1 MGPIGGIIINTLLKP
16 VIGGYQ
22 TSKASWPLVFLQSI
36 ASLFAIRIGF
46 MKSTVS
52 VSIVTI
58 LYLSFNSSALPIVQG
73 ILISCVDP
81 EYAATG
87 FALASMLTQSLFSG
101 ATPFL
106 YGVIND
112 KYRDQYP
119 WLAMVSVMSL
129 QFVAVPF
136 LILLAILRNRRFK
149 DEESRRETN
158 RGEELID
165 EDEKEKEED
174 KKEEKKGN
182 EDGTK
187 V

>member
-1 MGPIGGIIINTLLKP
+1 
-16 VIGGYQ
+16 
-22 TSKASWPLVFLQSI
+22 
-36 ASLFAIRIGF
+36 
-46 MKSTVS
+46 
-52 VSIVTI
+52 
-58 LYLSFNSSALPIVQG
+58 
-73 ILISCVDP
+73 
-81 EYAATG
+81 
-87 FALASMLTQSLFSG
+87 MLTQSLTSG

-136 LILLAILRNRRFK
+136 LIILAILRNRRFK

-165 EDEKEKEED
+165 EDEKEKEKE
-174 KKEEKKGN
+174 KEENKEN
-182 EDGTK
+182 EDGKK

>member
-1 MGPIGGIIINTLLKP
+1 
-16 VIGGYQ
+16 
-22 TSKASWPLVFLQSI
+22 
-36 ASLFAIRIGF
+36 

-52 VSIVTI
+52 VSIITI
-58 LYLSFNSSALPIVQG
+58 CYLSFNSSALPIVQG

-87 FALASMLTQSLFSG
+87 FALASMLTQSMTSG
-101 ATPFL
+101 ATPFLYGAFL

-112 KYRDQYP
+112 KYKNQYP

-136 LILLAILRNRRFK
+136 LIILAILRNRK
-149 DEESRRETN
+149 LKEIEEQEDNYEDE
-158 RGEELID
+158 LVD
-165 EDEKEKEED
+165 EDEKEINEKEINE
-174 KKEEKKGN
+174 KLEEKFTNNRKN
-182 EDGTK
+182 DDDLKT